1 MKKITLF
8 FALIFCAVSMQAART
23 FVDFEIDLTKDP
35 VVLPDGV
42 TGSGAKLNDAQHG
55 WVDYTIGFKVDGPVK
70 MTFGGCQHANKQATV
85 TSHKTGNVLTTVDIK
100 TPGCYH
106 NGGVA
111 TWTYNSTEE
120 DSLIVYLGQY
130 SPYFKA
136 EATEAVSN
144 FTVTYFDQNGNKLG
158 EESVDANATFAPAYT
173 ETNLTIAE
181 GYAFRGWKKA
191 DGVKVAEGTVI
202 DANLELYASVT
213 EVEVAAPGKKFTY
226 DLAKST
232 WYQEEHELITITN
245 GSYHSNHGWHIKG
258 TGTIELV
265 VAGDAT
271 VQVANCAYSAEA
283 DITVT
288 TKEGAAVT
296 TFAAKAANDGD
307 AITFEYTGAA
317 TTLVLTL
324 ADQAYIHSVTVIN
337 KATEEPAPGA
347 GSNIEMKL
355 YATNFQDWEDV
366 ASSTAVF
373 TKTVTTSGSN
383 ETLTFSLAEVQVDA
397 DGTNSKHT
405 AEVITPGY
413 AMAAKTATPYIETSV
428 LANVTKVTYVH
439 AATGSSRGWGLLA
452 KTVDATEWDTLYSTY
467 CNQAGSAVE
476 VPVNM
481 NNVILRWYNL
491 NGSQNAYLTEM
502 AIYGN
507 VHRNFTNFEIDMSN
521 GSDYDPAAVPA
532 NVTITGTY
540 RNDSH
545 GYDNFQAIIPV
556 DGPVLIT
563 IGGCQYSSTNAIIK
577 NQAGEE
583 LASLDVKTPGCYHNG
598 GTVTF
603 LYNVEQAD
611 VLTIVGAQYTPYL
624 KVEACAFVPDYTI
637 VYYDQNGVELGKDI
651 VAPGDKFA
659 PKYTAADLT
668 IAEGY
673 AFRGW
678 TNLSGVK
685 VAEGS
690 PIMGD
695 MKVYASVTEI
705 EVAQTGKY
713 YLYDMTQASWY
724 DEDHECIAITN
735 GAYYN
740 NHGWKLAAGGVIELA
755 VTENAY
761 IQVKNCAYSADANI
775 VAYVKSTGDSIT
787 AFPALVES
795 DGAAYTFFYTGAADT
810 VRLVMGDQAYIH
822 GVSIYN
828 VTEKVEKSESG
839 YYVVPAGDAG
849 ALLLT
854 LMQLQKGDKVFLPNG
869 TYDLGEQVLTQ
880 ISVDSVSIIGE
891 SMEGT
896 IILNAPDA
904 STESINNTATIL
916 LTGNYAYFQDLTLQ
930 NALDYYKAD
939 NGRAVTLQ
947 DKATGTICKNVRLL
961 SYQDTY
967 YSNKIGAVRYFEGGS
982 IHGTVDYICG
992 DGSVYFNGVELY
1004 CEKRKS
1010 AGGGEDCITAS
1021 NADASD
1027 KGYVFESCV
1036 LKSECPIVS
1045 LSRSWNNAPQVVYL
1059 NTTLDYSAGNFS
1071 LIKDKDGVV
1080 SIDRW
1085 TITGMNNSLPTV
1097 FGEYNTMD
1105 VDGNVISPASHV
1117 LTFKG
1122 SSDKTMETILT
1133 AEQAANYSY
1142 ANFFGE
1148 WNPAADTK
1156 QLELAYVVDENGN
1169 ITWDATDATLFLLT
1183 VDGVCEFATE
1193 LPTVM
1198 KEGMTVRAANGRG
1211 GFGPAAVDK
1220 NKPTDLL
1227 QTVLPQDVAVKRI
1240 ENGQLVI
1247 IYKGVKYNALGT
1259 VIK

>member
-8 FALIFCAVSMQAART
+8 FALIFCAMSMQAART

-70 MTFGGCQHANKQATV
+70 MTIGGCEYAGQTATV
-85 TSHKTGNVLTTVDIK
+85 TSHKMGKVLATVDTK

-111 TWTYNSTEE
+111 TWTYNANEA

-130 SPYFKA
+130 CPYFKA
-136 EATEAVSN
+136 EAVEAVSN
-144 FTVTYFDQNGNKLG
+144 FTVTYFDQNGTKLG
-158 EESVDANATFAPAYT
+158 EETVGANAAFTPAYT

-191 DGVKVAEGTVI
+191 DGVKVAEGSVI

-213 EVEVAAPGKKFTY
+213 EIEVAAPGKKFTY

-307 AITFEYTGAA
+307 AITFEYTGVA

-324 ADQAYIHSVTVIN
+324 ADQAYIHNVTVIN
-337 KATEEPAPGA
+337 KAPEEPAPGA

-366 ASSTAVF
+366 ASSTTVF

-439 AATGSSRGWGLLA
+439 AATGGSRGWGLLA

-481 NNVILRWYNL
+481 NNVVLRWYNL
-491 NGSQNAYLTEM
+491 NGSQNAYMTEM

-507 VHRNFTNFEIDMSN
+507 VQRNFTNFEIDMSA
-521 GSDYDPAAVPA
+521 SDYDPAVVPS
-532 NVTITGTY
+532 NVTITGSY
-540 RNDSH
+540 RGDSH
-545 GYDNFQAIIPV
+545 GYNNFQAIIPV
-556 DGPVLIT
+556 DGPVMIT
-563 IGGCQYSSTNAIIK
+563 LGGCQFSSTKAIIK

-583 LASLDVKTPGCYHNG
+583 LAALDVVTPGCYHNG
-598 GTVTF
+598 GIVTW
-603 LYNVEQAD
+603 LYNKEEAD
-611 VLTIVGAQYTPYL
+611 VLTIVGAEYTPYL
-624 KVEACAFVPDYTI
+624 KVEACAYVPDYTI
-637 VYYDQNGVELGKDI
+637 TYYDQNGVELGKDI

-685 VAEGS
+685 IAEGS
-690 PIMGD
+690 AITGD
-695 MKVYASVTEI
+695 MKVYASVTEV
-705 EVAQTGKY
+705 EHAKVGKHY
-713 YLYDMTQASWY
+713 IYDMALASWY
-724 DEDHECIAITN
+724 VEDHECINITN

-740 NHGWKLAAGGVIELA
+740 NHGWKLNAGGTIELA
-755 VTENAY
+755 VSEKAY
-761 IQVKNCAYSADANI
+761 IQVKNCAYSADAMI
-775 VAYVKSTGDSIT
+775 EATVKSTGNAIT
-787 AFPALVES
+787 SFSALAAA
-795 DGAAYTFFYTGAADT
+795 DGAATTFYYEGAADT
-810 VRLVMGDQAYIH
+810 IVLTMGDQAYIH

-828 VTEKVEKSESG
+828 VTEKVEKNANG
-839 YYVVPAGDAG
+839 YYVVTAGDAG

-869 TYDLGEQVLTQ
+869 TYDLGEKVLTQ

-916 LTGNYAYFQDLTLQ
+916 LTGNYVYFQDLTLK
-930 NALDYYKAD
+930 NALDYYKAN

-967 YSNKIGAVRYFEGGS
+967 YSNKIGAVRYFEDGA

-992 DGSVYFNGVELY
+992 DGSVYFNRVELF
-1004 CEKRKS
+1004 CEARNS
-1010 AGGGEDCITAS
+1010 DGTGEDCITAS

-1027 KGYVFESCV
+1027 KGYLFESCV
-1036 LKSECPIVS
+1036 IKSSCPTVS
-1045 LSRSWNNAPQVVYL
+1045 LSRSWNNAPQVVFL
-1059 NTTLDYSAGNFS
+1059 NTTLDYSAGNFG
-1071 LIKDKDGVV
+1071 LYKEKDGVV

-1122 SSDKTMETILT
+1122 SSDKTVETILT

-1156 QLELAYVVDENGN
+1156 QLELAYVVDDSGN
-1169 ITWDATDATLFLLT
+1169 ITWDATDATLFLVT
-1183 VDGVCEFATE
+1183 VDGVCDFATE
-1193 LPTVM
+1193 LPTIM

-1220 NKPTDLL
+1220 NAPTDLL
-1227 QTVLPQDVAVKRI
+1227 QTILPQDEAVKRI

-1247 IYKGVKYNALGT
+1247 IYKGVKYNVLGT

>member
-8 FALIFCAVSMQAART
+8 FALIFCAMSMQAART

-55 WVDYTIGFKVDGPVK
+55 WVDYTITFKVDGPVK
-70 MTFGGCQHANKQATV
+70 MTFGGCQYAGKQATV
-85 TSHKTGNVLTTVDIK
+85 TSKTGTVLATVDTK

-111 TWTYNSTEE
+111 TWTYNGTDADEFT
-120 DSLIVYLGQY
+120 VYLGQY
-130 SPYFKA
+130 CPYFKA
-136 EATEAVSN
+136 EAVNAVSN
-144 FTVTYFDQNGNKLG
+144 YTITYFDQNGNKLG

-173 ETNLTIAE
+173 EANLTIAE

-191 DGVKVAEGTVI
+191 DGVKVAEGAVI
-202 DANLELYASVT
+202 DANLELHASVT

-271 VQVANCAYSAEA
+271 IQVANCAYSAEA

-324 ADQAYIHSVTVIN
+324 ADQAYIHSVTVVN

-347 GSNIEMKL
+347 GSNIEMQL
-355 YATNFQDWEDV
+355 YATNFQDWEDIT
-366 ASSTAVF
+366 SSTTVS
-373 TKTVTTSGSN
+373 TKTVTTSGTN

-439 AATGSSRGWGLLA
+439 AATGGSRGWGLLA
-452 KTVDATEWDTLYSTY
+452 KTADAAQWDTLYSTY

-491 NGSQNAYLTEM
+491 NGSQNAYMTEM

-563 IGGCQYSSTNAIIK
+563 LGGCQYSSTNAIIK

-598 GTVTF
+598 GTVTY

-624 KVEACAFVPDYTI
+624 KVEACAYVPDYTI
-637 VYYDQNGVELGKDI
+637 TYYDQNGVVLGKDV
-651 VAPGDKFA
+651 VAPSDKFT

-685 VAEGS
+685 IAEGS
-690 PIMGD
+690 AIAGD
-695 MKVYASVTEI
+695 MKVYASVTEV
-705 EVAQTGKY
+705 EVPATGKY
-713 YLYDMTQASWY
+713 FLYDMTQASWY

-735 GAYYN
+735 GKYYN
-740 NHGWKLAAGGVIELA
+740 NHGWVMSKDATIELA
-755 VTENAY
+755 VTEKAY
-761 IQVKNCAYSADANI
+761 IQVKNCAYSADTTI
-775 VAYVKSTGDSIT
+775 VAVVKSTNDTIAT
-787 AFPALVES
+787 FPALVTS
-795 DGAAYTFFYTGAADT
+795 DGAATTFYYEGAADT
-810 VRLVMGDQAYIH
+810 VVLHLNGQAYIH

-869 TYDLGEQVLTQ
+869 TYDLGEKVLTQ

-891 SMEGT
+891 SEEGT

-904 STESINNTATIL
+904 STESLNNTATIL
-916 LTGNYAYFQDLTLQ
+916 LTGNYAYFQDLTLK

-967 YSNKIGAVRYFEGGS
+967 YSNKIGAVRYFEDGS

-1036 LKSECPIVS
+1036 LKSECPTVS

-1059 NTTLDYSAGNFS
+1059 NTTFDYSAGNFS
-1071 LIKDKDGVV
+1071 LLKEGA
-1080 SIDRW
+1080 IDRW
-1085 TITGMNNSLPTV
+1085 TIAGMNNSVPTV
-1097 FGEYNTMD
+1097 FGEYNSKD
-1105 VDGNVISPASHV
+1105 VDGNIISPASHV
-1117 LTFKG
+1117 LTFQGTTPKE
-1122 SSDKTMETILT
+1122 METILS

-1142 ANFFGE
+1142 ANFFGA
-1148 WNPAADTK
+1148 WDPAADTK
-1156 QLELAYVVDENGN
+1156 QVELAYVVDANGN
-1169 ITWDATDATLFLLT
+1169 ITWDETTATLFLVT

-1198 KEGMTVRAANGRG
+1198 KEGMTVRAANARG

-1220 NKPTDLL
+1220 NNLTDLQ
-1227 QTVLPQDVAVKRI
+1227 QTVLPQDIAVKRI

-1247 IYKGVKYNALGT
+1247 IRNGVKYNALGV

>member
-1 MKKITLF
+1 MKKFTIF
-8 FALIFCAVSMQAART
+8 FALIFCAVSMQAARS
-23 FVDFEIDLTKDP
+23 FVDFEIDLTTET

-42 TGSGAKLNDAQHG
+42 TGSGASFNGAQHG

-70 MTFGGCQHANKQATV
+70 MTFGGCNYAGKQATV
-85 TSHKTGNVLTTVDIK
+85 TSHKSGAVLATIDTK

-120 DSLIVYLGQY
+120 DSLIVSLGQY

-144 FTVTYFDQNGNKLG
+144 FTVTYFDQNGTKLG
-158 EESVDANATFAPAYT
+158 EESVSANATFTPAYAAKD
-173 ETNLTIAE
+173 LILQE

-202 DANLELYASVT
+202 DANLEVYAAVT
-213 EVEVAAPGKKFTY
+213 EIEVAAPGKKFTY
-226 DLAKST
+226 DLAKAT
-232 WYQEEHELITITN
+232 WYQDEHELITITN

-271 VQVANCAYSAEA
+271 IQVSNCQYSAEA

-288 TKEGAAVT
+288 TKDGAAVT
-296 TFAAKAANDGD
+296 SFPAKVATDGE
-307 AITFEYTGAA
+307 AVTFEYTGEA

-337 KATEEPAPGA
+337 KSTEEPTPGV
-347 GSNIEMKL
+347 GSDIEMKL
-355 YATNFQDWEDV
+355 YATNFQDWEDI
-366 ASSTAVF
+366 ASSATPT

-383 ETLTFSLAEVQVDA
+383 ETLTFTLAEVLVDA

-428 LANVTKVTYVH
+428 LADVTKVTYVH
-439 AATGSSRGWGLLA
+439 AATGGSRGWGLLA

-467 CNQAGSAVE
+467 CNQAGTAVE

-481 NNVILRWYNL
+481 KNVILRWYNL
-491 NGSQNAYLTEM
+491 NGAQNAYMTEM
-502 AIYGN
+502 AIYGS
-507 VHRNFTNFEIDMSN
+507 VHRDFTNFEIDMSK
-521 GSDYDPAAVPA
+521 GSDYDPAAVPS

-545 GYDNFQAIIPV
+545 GYDNFQAVIPV

-563 IGGCQYSSTNAIIK
+563 IGGCQYSSTNAVIK
-577 NQAGEE
+577 NQAGEQ

-637 VYYDQNGVELGKDI
+637 TYYDQNGVELGKDI
-651 VAPGDKFA
+651 VAPGDNFT

-685 VAEGS
+685 IAEGS
-690 PIMGD
+690 AIMGD

-713 YLYDMTQASWY
+713 YLYDMTQPSWY

-755 VTENAY
+755 VAENAY
-761 IQVKNCAYSADANI
+761 IQVKNCAYSADALI
-775 VAYVKSTGDSIT
+775 TAYVKSTGDSIT

-795 DGAAYTFFYTGAADT
+795 DGAASTFFYTGAPDT
-810 VRLVMGDQAYIH
+810 IRLVMGDQAYIH

-828 VTEKVEKSESG
+828 VTEKVEKDQSG

-869 TYDLGEQVLTQ
+869 TYDLGEKVLTQ

-916 LTGNYAYFQDLTLQ
+916 LTGNNAYFQDLTLQ
-930 NALDYYKAD
+930 NALDYYKAN

-1004 CEKRKS
+1004 CERRNTS
-1010 AGGGEDCITAS
+1010 GGGEDCITAS

-1036 LKSECPIVS
+1036 IKSECPIVS

-1059 NTTLDYSAGNFS
+1059 NTTVDYSAGNFS
-1071 LIKDKDGVV
+1071 FLKEKDGVA

-1105 VDGNVISPASHV
+1105 VEGNVISPASHV

-1122 SSDKTMETILT
+1122 SSEKTVETILT

-1156 QLELAYVVDENGN
+1156 QLELAYVVDESGN
-1169 ITWDATDATLFLLT
+1169 ITWDATDATLFLVT

-1193 LPTVM
+1193 LPTIM

-1220 NKPTDLL
+1220 NKPTDLI
-1227 QTVLPQDVAVKRI
+1227 QTVLPQDKAVKRI

-1247 IYKGVKYNALGT
+1247 IRDGVKYNALGT